1 MAELRVKWVPVG
13 EVRPYP
19 GNPRRNEAA
28 VDAVAA
34 SIREFGWRQPIVVD
48 ADGTIVCGHTRY
60 KAAQALGEERVPV
73 TVAADLTPEQVA
85 AYRLADNKVGE
96 LAEWDDGLLSLELD
110 GISDID
116 MGLFGFDL
124 DGLGLTDE
132 GLGDAFELPDGE
144 RGEFE
149 QMTFQLTHGEA
160 ECVRGALARCG
171 CERSGEALAMVVR
184 EWLG

>member
-1 MAELRVKWVPVG
+1 MAELKVKWVPIG

-19 GNPRRNEAA
+19 GNPRRNDQA

-60 KAAQALGEERVPV
+60 KAARRLGEESVPV

-110 GISDID
+110 GIFDID
-116 MGLFGFDL
+116 MGEFGFDL
-124 DGLGLTDE
+124 DDLGLTDE
-132 GLGDAFELPDGE
+132 GLSDAFELPDGD

-149 QMTFQLTHGEA
+149 QMTFQLTHDEA
-160 ECVRGALARCG
+160 ETVREALARFG
-171 CERSGEALAMVVR
+171 GMRGGEALARMAG

>member
-28 VDAVAA
+28 VEAVAA

-60 KAAQALGEERVPV
+60 KAARALGEEQVPV

-110 GISDID
+110 GIFDID
-116 MGLFGFDL
+116 MGEFGFDL
-124 DGLGLTDE
+124 DDLGLTDE
-132 GLGDAFELPDGE
+132 GLSDAFELPDGD

-149 QMTFQLTHGEA
+149 QMTFQLTHDEA
-160 ECVRGALARCG
+160 ETVREALARFG
-171 CERSGEALAMVVR
+171 GMRGGEALARMAG

>member
-1 MAELRVKWVPVG
+1 MAELKVKWVPIG

-19 GNPRRNEAA
+19 GNPRRNDQA

-60 KAAQALGEERVPV
+60 KAARRLGEESVPV

-110 GISDID
+110 GIFDID
-116 MGLFGFDL
+116 MGEFGFDL
-124 DGLGLTDE
+124 DDLGLTDE
-132 GLGDAFELPDGE
+132 GLSDAFELPDGD

-149 QMTFQLTHGEA
+149 QMTFQLTHDEA
-160 ECVRGALARCG
+160 ETVREALARFG
-171 CERSGEALAMVVR
+171 SMRGGEALARMAG